1 MSITSTFKHSL
12 EEDFEQYSFRSEVNP
27 KQRHF
32 ISSDESKPWELSIVN
47 HDDALTLEQAQ
58 TLQRELAE
66 LIEFIAGLNAKQLR
80 RTTKPGAP
88 QHEELNGAGL

>member
-1 MSITSTFKHSL
+1 MSITATFMHTL
-12 EEDFEQYSFRSEVNP
+12 EDDFEQYSFRSEVNP

-66 LIEFIAGLNAKQLR
+66 LIEFMLGLQGRTLQ
-80 RTTKPGAP
+80 RTTEPGDP
-88 QHEELNGAGL
+88 DLAGRGGGL

>member
-32 ISSDESKPWELSIVN
+32 ISSDENKPWELSIVN
-47 HDDALTLEQAQ
+47 HDDAMPLEQAQ

-66 LIEFIAGLNAKQLR
+66 LIAFMVGLNAKQIR
-80 RTTKPGAP
+80 RTTEPGEP
-88 QHEELNGAGL
+88 DLAGRGGGL